1 MSVMNALVW
10 LVGLIAATAWLIW
23 GYETGKGV
31 SIGIASGEA

>member
-1 MSVMNALVW
+1 MNALVW
-10 LVGLIAATAWLIW
+10 LVGLIAATPWLIW